1 MEIGID
7 SLSYDIPK
15 IQLPIKDLAIARN
28 IEPAKLEKG
37 LGLINMA
44 LPDVHQDAIV
54 FAANALTKLIEKE
67 QLQPSD
73 IHRIYVGSESGI
85 DASKPIGSYLIGMMD
100 DYFGENKF
108 THCDA
113 VDFTFACIGGVDAFH
128 NCLDFVRAN
137 PEKKAIVICTDIAK
151 YDLESTGEYTQ
162 GAGAVALLVSKD
174 PRLMEVE
181 NNFSV
186 STKGVFDFFKP
197 HRTVK
202 KENIGITNNEA
213 WQGVLESEIEIFKE
227 QPVFDG
233 QYSNDCYIERTTDA
247 YFQFKKLKAEEGI
260 LYDSWKAIIMHLP
273 YSFQARRM
281 FAEIYAADHPELAK
295 AYQKEDPEYFSKLKA
310 LSKSEEY
317 RAFVAEK
324 FAPAERASSLIGNMY
339 TASMF
344 MGMLSTLCD
353 YNEKGEDLTGKT
365 LGFIAYGSGA
375 KSKVFEGKLV
385 EGWEKIIEKQ
395 ALFETLEKSESIDI
409 ETYHQLHK
417 KEKTTSVLSPQ
428 KEWILES
435 IETEKPNLIGAR
447 YYKWVK

>member
-1 MEIGID
+1 MKIGID
-7 SLSYDIPK
+7 SISFDIPK
-15 IQLPIKDLAIARN
+15 IQLPIQDLAIARN

-37 LGLINMA
+37 LGLLKMTF
-44 LPDVHQDAIV
+44 PDVHQDVIT
-54 FAANALTKLIEKE
+54 FAANALIKLIKQENI
-67 QLQPSD
+67 QPSE

-100 DYFGENKF
+100 NYFGEGKF

-128 NCLDFVRAN
+128 NCVDFVRVN
-137 PEKKAIVICTDIAK
+137 PTKKAIVICTDVAK
-151 YDLESTGEYTQ
+151 YDLNSTGEYTQ
-162 GAGAVALLVSKD
+162 GAGAVALLVSKA
-174 PRLMEVE
+174 PRLMEIE

-202 KENIGITNNEA
+202 KESIGIKNNEE
-213 WQGVLESEIEIFKE
+213 WQGVLETEIEIFKE

-247 YFQFKKLKAEEGI
+247 YFQFKELKQEKDT
-260 LYDSWKAIIMHLP
+260 LYHTWEAIIMHLP

-281 FAEIYAADHPELAK
+281 FAEIYASDNPELAK
-295 AYQKEDPEYFSKLKA
+295 KYQKDDEEYFSKLKA

-317 RAFVAEK
+317 KSFVAEK

-353 YNEKGEDLTGKT
+353 FYENGKDLTDKT
-365 LGFIAYGSGA
+365 FGFMAYGSGA
-375 KSKVFEGKLV
+375 KSKVFEGKIV
-385 EGWEKIIEKQ
+385 AGWENIIAKQ
-395 ALFETLEKSESIDI
+395 NLFKTLDACKHIDI
-409 ETYHQLHK
+409 DTYHQLHK
-417 KEKTTSVLSPQ
+417 KEKNTSVLAPHQ
-428 KEWILES
+428 EWILDS
-435 IETEKPNLIGAR
+435 IETEKENLIGAR
-447 YYKWVK
+447 YYKWAE